1 VKGYHVPLHFIVSF
15 DHIERQVSK
24 MEIAVNTSLRPYN
37 FSFYIKGR
45 LVTVQLLPGASR
57 VKKEYLPELRK
68 IRMFA
73 TLEDDSVINVGVK
86 EPKDTM
92 DAIEIGKPAEAP
104 AKKSSKKA
112 PAKKS
117 GTMDLEDL

>member
-1 VKGYHVPLHFIVSF
+1 
-15 DHIERQVSK
+15 

-104 AKKSSKKA
+104 SKKSSKKA